1 MTNEEQHNDF
11 EALCAG
17 YVLDALTDKENRQFE
32 EMLRDATP
40 EQIQLFE
47 DMMEIRDELALASE
61 PTSPSLKVEEN
72 IMAAITGEKKK
83 PQSDELEVK
92 AGSANIIPI
101 WAYQAVAAIL
111 LIASLTFV
119 YITFDLSETVDTQDS
134 QITDLSETVD
144 SQQSQIS
151 ELQSQ
156 LNRQEQLLTVL
167 SGREITLVNMNGLDP
182 SPEGYGKILW
192 DPDQGEAVLQLANL
206 PAPPQD
212 KDYQL
217 WLIKAGQNPISAGVF
232 NFERPSTDLFFRV
245 EQLNEEPSEESN
257 TFAVTLEPK
266 GGVPQ
271 PTGDMF
277 LLGEQ
282 Q

>member
-1 MTNEEQHNDF
+1 MTEQEQHNDF

-17 YVLDALTDKENRQFE
+17 YVLDALTDEENRQFE
-32 EMLRDATP
+32 KMLRNATP

-47 DMMEIRDELALASE
+47 EMMEIRDELALASE
-61 PTSPSLKVEEN
+61 PISPSPHVEED
-72 IMAAITGEKKK
+72 IMAAITDKPEKQQ
-83 PQSDELEVK
+83 PDEAENRS
-92 AGSANIIPI
+92 GSTNIIPI
-101 WAYQAVAAIL
+101 WAYRAAAAIL

-119 YITFDLSETVDTQDS
+119 YITFDLSETVD
-134 QITDLSETVD
+134 

-156 LNRQEQLLTVL
+156 LDRQEQLLTVL
-167 SGREITLVNMNGLDP
+167 SGREVTLVNMNGLDP
-182 SPEGYGKILW
+182 SPEGYGKIIW
-192 DPDQGEAVLQLANL
+192 DPNQGEAILQLANL
-206 PAPPQD
+206 PAPPQN

-232 NFERPSTDLFFRV
+232 NFEQPSTDLFFRV
-245 EQLNEEPSEESN
+245 EKLNEEPSEESN

>member
-1 MTNEEQHNDF
+1 MTDQEQHNDF

-17 YVLDALTDKENRQFE
+17 YVLDALTDEENRQFE
-32 EMLRDATP
+32 AMLRDATP

-47 DMMEIRDELALASE
+47 EMMEIRDELAFASD
-61 PTSPSLKVEEN
+61 PKSPSARVEQN
-72 IMAAITGEKKK
+72 IMAAI
-83 PQSDELEVK
+83 SDDDADSDFTEE
-92 AGSANIIPI
+92 ANESQNIIPM
-101 WAYQAVAAIL
+101 WAYQAAAAIL
-111 LIASLTFV
+111 LIASLSFAYV
-119 YITFDLSETVDTQDS
+119 MFDLSEQVDS
-134 QITDLSETVD
+134 QI
-144 SQQSQIS
+144 SQIT

-156 LNRQEQLLTVL
+156 LERQEQLLNVL
-167 SGREITLVNMNGLDP
+167 SAREITLVNMNGLDP

-192 DPDQGEAVLQLANL
+192 DPDKGEAVLQLANL

-217 WLIKAGQNPISAGVF
+217 WLIKEGQNPISAGVF
-232 NFERPSTDLFFRV
+232 NFDQPSTDLFFRV
-245 EQLNEEPSEESN
+245 EQLNEEPSTQSN
-257 TFAVTLEPK
+257 SFAVTLEPK

>member
-17 YVLDALTDKENRQFE
+17 YVLDALTDEENRQFE
-32 EMLRDATP
+32 EMLREATP

-72 IMAAITGEKKK
+72 IMAAITGDRGEQ
-83 PQSDELEVK
+83 QSDKIDKSSETQ
-92 AGSANIIPI
+92 NIIPI
-101 WAYQAVAAIL
+101 WAYKAAAAIL
-111 LIASLTFV
+111 LIASLTFAYV
-119 YITFDLSETVDTQDS
+119 TFDLSETVDTQQS
-134 QITDLSETVD
+134 QIT
-144 SQQSQIS
+144 

-156 LNRQEQLLTVL
+156 LDRQEQLLTVL
-167 SGREITLVNMNGLDP
+167 SGRQVTLVNMNGLDP
-182 SPEGYGKILW
+182 SPEGYGKIIW

-206 PAPPQD
+206 PAPPQG

-217 WLIKAGQNPISAGVF
+217 WLIKAGENPISAGVF
-232 NFERPSTDLFFRV
+232 NFEQPSVDLFFRV

>member
-17 YVLDALTDKENRQFE
+17 YVLDALSDEENRQFE
-32 EMLRDATP
+32 AMLRDATP

-47 DMMEIRDELALASE
+47 EMMEIRDELALASE
-61 PTSPSLKVEEN
+61 PESPSAKVEEN
-72 IMAAITGEKKK
+72 IMAAISAEEFESTDDSTGS
-83 PQSDELEVK
+83 Q
-92 AGSANIIPI
+92 NIIPM
-101 WAYQAVAAIL
+101 WAYKAAAAIF
-111 LIASLTFV
+111 LIASLTFAYV
-119 YITFDLSETVDTQDS
+119 TF
-134 QITDLSETVD
+134 DLSETVD
-144 SQQSQIS
+144 SQQSQIT

-156 LNRQEQLLTVL
+156 LDRQEQLLTVL
-167 SGREITLVNMNGLDP
+167 SGREVTLVNMNGLDP
-182 SPEGYGKILW
+182 SPEGYGKIIW

-232 NFERPSTDLFFRV
+232 NFEQPSTDLFFRV
-245 EQLNEEPSEESN
+245 EQLNEEPSEGSN

>member
-17 YVLDALTDKENRQFE
+17 YVLDALTDQENRQFE
-32 EMLRDATP
+32 KMLREASP

-47 DMMEIRDELALASE
+47 EMMEIRDELALASE
-61 PTSPSLKVEEN
+61 PKSPSPKVEEN
-72 IMAAITGEKKK
+72 IMAAITADQEEAQREE
-83 PQSDELEVK
+83 PENRS
-92 AGSANIIPI
+92 GSANIIPL
-101 WAYQAVAAIL
+101 WTYKAAAAIL
-111 LIASLTFV
+111 LIASLTFAYV
-119 YITFDLSETVDTQDS
+119 TV
-134 QITDLSETVD
+134 DLSETVD
-144 SQQSQIS
+144 SQQSQIT

-156 LNRQEQLLTVL
+156 LDRQEQLLTVL
-167 SGREITLVNMNGLDP
+167 SGREVTLVNMNGLDP
-182 SPEGYGKILW
+182 SPEGYGKIIW
-192 DPDQGEAVLQLANL
+192 DPDKGEAVLQLANL

-232 NFERPSTDLFFRV
+232 NFEQPSTDLFFRV
-245 EQLNEEPSEESN
+245 EQLNEEPSQESN

>member
-17 YVLDALTDKENRQFE
+17 YVLDALTDEENRQFE
-32 EMLRDATP
+32 TMLRDATP

-47 DMMEIRDELALASE
+47 EMMEIRDELALASE
-61 PTSPSLKVEEN
+61 PKSPSLKVEEN
-72 IMAAITGEKKK
+72 IMAAITDDDGD
-83 PQSDELEVK
+83 SDFSDDSN
-92 AGSANIIPI
+92 GSQNIIPM
-101 WAYQAVAAIL
+101 WAYQAAAAIF
-111 LIASLTFV
+111 LIVSLTFAYV
-119 YITFDLSETVDTQDS
+119 TF
-134 QITDLSETVD
+134 DLSETVD
-144 SQQSQIS
+144 SQQSQIT

-156 LNRQEQLLTVL
+156 LDRQEQLLTVL
-167 SGREITLVNMNGLDP
+167 SGREVTLVNMNGLDP

-192 DPDQGEAVLQLANL
+192 DPDKGEAVLQLANL

-217 WLIKAGQNPISAGVF
+217 WLIKEGQNPISAGVF
-232 NFERPSTDLFFRV
+232 NFDQPSTDLFFRV
-245 EQLNEEPSEESN
+245 EQLNEEPSTQSN
-257 TFAVTLEPK
+257 SFAVTLEPK